1 MIFEYL
7 KLNVNVEDYEFN
19 AIYPEQI
26 RKLAERHWTPVEV
39 AKVASQFLVDK
50 AGAKVLDIG
59 SGAGKFC
66 LVGSSLTKGDF
77 SGVEQREYLCKLS
90 NSLSQHY
97 RLPNVK
103 FIHSNI
109 TSINFKEYDAFYF
122 YNSFFENIDNYDE
135 AIIDNT
141 VELSARL
148 YHIYSNYVNQQLEDM
163 PAGTRLVTYWS
174 DLHEVPI
181 SYEMQSK
188 KFYGTLK
195 MWLKTS

>member
-1 MIFEYL
+1 MIFKYL
-7 KLNVNVEDYEFN
+7 KLNLNVEDYEFN

-26 RKLAERHWTPVEV
+26 RKLAEKHWTPVEV
-39 AKVASQFLVDK
+39 AKIASKFLVDK

-122 YNSFFENIDNYDE
+122 YNSFFENIDNYGE

-141 VELSARL
+141 VELSPRL
-148 YHIYSNYVNQQLEDM
+148 YHMYL
-163 PAGTRLVTYWS
+163 
-174 DLHEVPI
+174 
-181 SYEMQSK
+181 
-188 KFYGTLK
+188 
-195 MWLKTS
+195 